1 MLTSLSGNLP
11 QVKLFYDLSEP
22 KLFSCG
28 TLDCLRLMSQ
38 RQEAPVHTAK
48 GRKLVQACNLIHQGL
63 GNFFKK
69 IWLMLN
75 SRIYIIY

>member
-11 QVKLFYDLSEP
+11 QVKLFYDLLEP

-28 TLDCLRLMSQ
+28 TLDCLGLRSQ

-48 GRKLVQACNLIHQGL
+48 GRELVQACNLID
-63 GNFFKK
+63 
-69 IWLMLN
+69 
-75 SRIYIIY
+75 